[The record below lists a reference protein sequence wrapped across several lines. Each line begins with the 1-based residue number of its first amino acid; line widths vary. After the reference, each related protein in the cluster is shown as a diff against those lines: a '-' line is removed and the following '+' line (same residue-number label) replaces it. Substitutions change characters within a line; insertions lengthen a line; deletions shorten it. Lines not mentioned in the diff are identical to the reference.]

1 MAAFVSGDFFMS
13 NRRCLVTGG
22 GFIGSHL
29 IRQLQEN
36 GETVRVLELPD
47 IPLPSNMEVVRG
59 SICDTDVV
67 RKAFKG
73 SETLSFSS

>member
-22 GFIGSHL
+22 GFIGSDL

-36 GETVRVLELPD
+36 GATVRVLEYRMYLC
-47 IPLPSNMEVVRG
+47 LLM
-59 SICDTDVV
+59 
-67 RKAFKG
+67 
-73 SETLSFSS
+73 